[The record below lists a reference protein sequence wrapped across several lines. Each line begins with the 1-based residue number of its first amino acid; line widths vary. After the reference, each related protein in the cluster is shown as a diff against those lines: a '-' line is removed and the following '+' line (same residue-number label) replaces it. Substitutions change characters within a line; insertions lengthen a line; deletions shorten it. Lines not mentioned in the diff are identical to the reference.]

1 MSTVSKSSE
10 IDLADP
16 TLTRALSSA
25 LDAGREEQRSE
36 VYNFL
41 IGEMAQD
48 GSALHLMNIG
58 NKIFMFKDN
67 DMVYV
72 PVLNLEPSA

>member
-1 MSTVSKSSE
+1 VSKSSE